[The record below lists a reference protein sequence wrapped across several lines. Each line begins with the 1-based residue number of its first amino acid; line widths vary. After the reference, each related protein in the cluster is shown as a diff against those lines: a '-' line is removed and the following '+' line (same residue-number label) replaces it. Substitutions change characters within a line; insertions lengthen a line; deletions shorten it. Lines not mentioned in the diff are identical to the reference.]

1 MKATFYVQLEPRFR
15 NWKDYSTGRFPLE
28 RVAATRISQTK
39 PTKPLSGSITVKLS
53 IDIPESVFEPF
64 EPAVEIAIPEP
75 AEDMI
80 QVNVEP
86 IEEVQDAAPAE

>member
-1 MKATFYVQLEPRFR
+1 V
-15 NWKDYSTGRFPLE
+15 
-28 RVAATRISQTK
+28 VATRVTQTK
-39 PTKPLSGSITVKLS
+39 PTRPRVGSITVKLS

-64 EPAVEIAIPEP
+64 EPAVEISIPEP

-86 IEEVQDAAPAE
+86 VEEPQNAEAAQ